1 MKLHRIKYCRDEI
14 ERQEFAASDGA
25 ASARVTVLKKEGG
38 LTGKP
43 EREPVEIPTDRN
55 GLIEW
60 LNKNAR
66 IAEEV
71 A

>member
-1 MKLHRIKYCRDEI
+1 MKLHRITYAKDEE

-25 ASARVTVLKKEGG
+25 ASARITALKKEGG
-38 LTGKP
+38 IQGKP
-43 EREPVEIPTDRN
+43 EREPVEIPTDKT

-60 LNKNAR
+60 LNTNAYL
-66 IAEEV
+66 AVV